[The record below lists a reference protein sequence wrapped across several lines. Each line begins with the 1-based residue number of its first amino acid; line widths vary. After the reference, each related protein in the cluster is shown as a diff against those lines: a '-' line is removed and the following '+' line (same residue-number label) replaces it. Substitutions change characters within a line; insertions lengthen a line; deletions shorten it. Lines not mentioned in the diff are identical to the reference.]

1 MAGHIQAEAGEGF
14 LLLKYLTVVI
24 LPWVT
29 IEVLNTNW
37 RYLCLFLFLLFQ
49 LNVHVPVPPLRESE
63 KKRIRKK

>member
-1 MAGHIQAEAGEGF
+1 MAGHIQAEAGESFFVEIFDGCYF
-14 LLLKYLTVVI
+14 ALGHY
-24 LPWVT
+24 
-29 IEVLNTNW
+29 IEVLIGNW